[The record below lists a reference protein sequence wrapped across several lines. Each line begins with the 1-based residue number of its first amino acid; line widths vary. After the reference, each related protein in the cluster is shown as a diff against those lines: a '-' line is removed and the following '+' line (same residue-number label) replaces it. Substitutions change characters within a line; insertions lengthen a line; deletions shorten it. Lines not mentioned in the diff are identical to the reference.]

1 MSKVMM
7 INVANPEEHRIAIVS
22 DGLLEEISIETSGRE
37 RIEGNIYKARVD
49 KVIPSLD
56 AAFVDYGTER
66 NGFLPIQDVHP
77 RYLADGKRTIQGLK
91 RGQDLMVQV
100 RKGELGQKGA
110 ALTTYISLPGRYFV
124 LMPFVNKRGVSRKVQ
139 DDATRKQL
147 RKVLDATG
155 IPEEMGYIARTAAEG
170 RTKQELS
177 RDAGYLL
184 RLWRRIQ
191 KDYDAAKGP
200 APLYQESGIVIR
212 TIRDYFTPSIR
223 EVWVDDTEVYEQVRS
238 FFQAVMPWYTSRV
251 RRFQKKA
258 PLFSKYNL
266 EAQIASIYERS
277 VKLPSGGSIVI
288 EQTEAL
294 VSVDVNSGGGFKG
307 RDIEETAL
315 TANKEAA
322 LETARQLRLRDLG
335 GLVVIDFIDMRS
347 SAGRSEVRKVL
358 QKALKE
364 DKART
369 DVGTISKFGLL
380 ELSRQRLKPAATVAV
395 TDECPLCGGSGK
407 VRSAESFALS
417 VLRMIQSE
425 LARGRLTEVRVG
437 VPPETATLLLNRKR
451 DKLAAF
457 EATFGVR
464 IVVFPEPALLPSQYY
479 IEYLDGDGKRVD
491 TNLPPETPRDGL
503 RTPEGLPDLPEA
515 PTRLTAYLPAEGD
528 DDEPT
533 PEIEVPPEPA
543 DERGGA
549 AEDDGETDED
559 GAPKKKRRRRR
570 RRKKKS
576 GEDAESGDAE
586 ALEDAGED
594 AGGEEP
600 DPEEANGETDED
612 GAPKKK
618 RRRRRRRRKKK
629 TEAEDAEDGTG
640 EDEPADRGDAEPTA
654 SEEEEAGEPEDG
666 APRKK
671 RRRRRRKKK
680 TDTEAGA
687 EDAPDADTGPDRAEA
702 DGDAGTG
709 ELDQPM
715 NRAEEEPPG
724 PAAEGRSEADKPK
737 PKRAPRRRK
746 KPTAEQP
753 TEAPLPAGEPEA
765 GPAPV
770 DPDTPEK
777 AAGAGDGEPEK
788 PKRKRAPRRKK
799 AAAEPA
805 GPDQPASQQESLAPE
820 GDDPA
825 APQTSKR
832 RPARKKKAG
841 EADPAGG
848 EDAQTKPKPKRR
860 TRKPAAVTATTG
872 TPAAGDTA
880 GPETQTKPAR
890 RTRKKA
896 AEPDPEPS

>member
-56 AAFVDYGTER
+56 AAFVDYGAGR
-66 NGFLPIQDVHP
+66 NGFLPIQDVHG

-200 APLYQESGIVIR
+200 APLYHESGIVIR

-223 EVWVDDTEVYEQVRS
+223 EVWVDNTEVYEQVRS

-251 RRFQKKA
+251 KRYQKKA
-258 PLFSKYNL
+258 PLFAKYNL

-322 LETARQLRLRDLG
+322 LEAARQLRLRDLG

-425 LARGRLTEVRVG
+425 LARGKLTEVRVG
-437 VPPETATLLLNRKR
+437 VPAETATLLLNRKR

-457 EATFGVR
+457 ETTFGVR
-464 IVVFPEPALLPSQYY
+464 IVVFPEPVLLPSQYY
-479 IEYLDGDGKRVD
+479 IEYFSGDTRRVD
-491 TNLPPETPRDGL
+491 TNLPAETPRDGL

-528 DDEPT
+528 EDEPLPEIDVPAEPPDEAGGTAGSPENNGDEPAKKKRRRRRRRKKKPESEGEAAESAEPEAQGGAGDET
-533 PEIEVPPEPA
+533 PEPEESGESGEPA
-543 DERGGA
+543 GSD
-549 AEDDGETDED
+549 AEADED

-570 RRKKKS
+570 RRKKKPE
-576 GEDAESGDAE
+576 GEAEGPAEGDE
-586 ALEDAGED
+586 P
-594 AGGEEP
+594 AGGEAEEP
-600 DPEEANGETDED
+600 AEP
-612 GAPKKK
+612 
-618 RRRRRRRRKKK
+618 
-629 TEAEDAEDGTG
+629 EAE
-640 EDEPADRGDAEPTA
+640 PAGDAA
-654 SEEEEAGEPEDG
+654 EADETEDG

-680 TDTEAGA
+680 VD
-687 EDAPDADTGPDRAEA
+687 DAPDEAGGAPDAGGGPDAA
-702 DGDAGTG
+702 PAPAPQGAG
-709 ELDQPM
+709 EQP
-715 NRAEEEPPG
+715 AGPG
-724 PAAEGRSEADKPK
+724 PAADGEPEAEKPQ
-737 PKRAPRRRK
+737 RAPRRRK
-746 KPTAEQP
+746 KLAAPEPAE
-753 TEAPLPAGEPEA
+753 EAPLPAVDPGA
-765 GPAPV
+765 GPAPAEE
-770 DPDTPEK
+770 T
-777 AAGAGDGEPEK
+777 AGAGEPGK
-788 PKRKRAPRRKK
+788 PKRKRAPRKKK
-799 AAAEPA
+799 AAPEPA
-805 GPDQPASQQESLAPE
+805 GEAPAEPDQPAAPAGE
-820 GDDPA
+820 EAPA
-825 APQTSKR
+825 PRKR
-832 RPARKKKAG
+832 RPARRKKSSGDDQA
-841 EADPAGG
+841 PS
-848 EDAQTKPKPKRR
+848 
-860 TRKPAAVTATTG
+860 AA
-872 TPAAGDTA
+872 PEP
-880 GPETQTKPAR
+880 PETGPVAEAAEPGAPARPAR
-890 RTRKKA
+890 RTRKKKA
-896 AEPDPEPS
+896 AEPEPDPS